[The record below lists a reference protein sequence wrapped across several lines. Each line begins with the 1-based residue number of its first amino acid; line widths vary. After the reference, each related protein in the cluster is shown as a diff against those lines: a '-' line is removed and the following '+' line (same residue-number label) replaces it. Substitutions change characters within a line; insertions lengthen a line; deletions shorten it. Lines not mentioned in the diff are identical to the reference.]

1 MSINLVCRA
10 LQGWRRE
17 PNSKDFVPNKSLA
30 PTGRLPRRVFRVRRP
45 PGGARLQDAQVPLQT
60 KQQVESDNIKKISR
74 MAALNET
81 DMSYDYYEIGV
92 KLPEEPIA
100 TPEPP
105 CEPKFR
111 GDFLHPWVGVA
122 SLVCTIGL
130 SFIVKRRQFCKNCS
144 KGYPGLLAPVHFLEN
159 RPNRKL
165 FAAGFGVVL
174 CTLCRVAFLDSPL
187 PFATGDSKE
196 MKELLKIL
204 AFLYYTLVYYPLMA
218 CATVPSRASH
228 ILGALFSWFH
238 LATLICHKIEC
249 PRSPTLHSYYD
260 LLSSLPQM
268 LCLLYLS
275 VRYPILLVSACKKPV
290 YGCQEEDYE
299 SQYVRWLFKRKAPNV
314 RKTTSFAFSS
324 LITTYMSSQ
333 TEGFCYPTKMVITAL
348 ISAIT
353 VYQVALV
360 LVVLLVP
367 LLQKVR
373 SGVSVDIVYL
383 LAGFGVILSQDNAE
397 AVEIFKHFLWVLEVC
412 YVVSVAAACFITI
425 YMLLRT
431 YAMQREHLLAMYRG
445 DTSEIIPKNQSLPSS
460 GLSVVSWMTYSGFQ
474 TACIFLGFV
483 IQAIIYYICS
493 MAIAFLLIIPSMYG
507 LTAVALNIV
516 RNMWPFWLM
525 LVLVIVVQHLL
536 ARLVFLKKSE
546 HHSSLDNLRLLYITT
561 YMLFCYNIFVGVL
574 TGLWRLIITAMY
586 NTVHLCRM
594 DVSLL
599 SQGVA
604 LYDPGYRCYVGF
616 LQLEASHAHP
626 VVRAFCKALVRA
638 TSSSSCS
645 ASVVPTRDVEE
656 AGVQLVQRRAQGV
669 RLLRA
674 HQSRSRWLVAYTLLR
689 NPCLLPRKRTS
700 PPAQGAHS
708 TNTNGG
714 GLTAGGETEK
724 M

>member
-1 MSINLVCRA
+1 
-10 LQGWRRE
+10 
-17 PNSKDFVPNKSLA
+17 
-30 PTGRLPRRVFRVRRP
+30 
-45 PGGARLQDAQVPLQT
+45 
-60 KQQVESDNIKKISR
+60 
-74 MAALNET
+74 
-81 DMSYDYYEIGV
+81 
-92 KLPEEPIA
+92 
-100 TPEPP
+100 
-105 CEPKFR
+105 
-111 GDFLHPWVGVA
+111 
-122 SLVCTIGL
+122 L
-130 SFIVKRRQFCKNCS
+130 SFIVKRQQFCKNCS

-159 RPNRKL
+159 RSNRKL

-196 MKELLKIL
+196 IKECNAAGPLQLLKIL
-204 AFLYYTLVYYPLMA
+204 AFLYYTLVYYPLLA
-218 CATVPSRASH
+218 CATVHSRPSH

-260 LLSSLPQM
+260 LLASLPQM

-275 VRYPILLVSACKKPV
+275 VRYPILLVSACRKPV

-299 SQYVRWLFKRKAPNV
+299 SQYVRWLFKRKAPKEKYYNF
-314 RKTTSFAFSS
+314 RHGKQR
-324 LITTYMSSQ
+324 MSINKINKYFTPQ
-333 TEGFCYPTKMVITAL
+333 TGFCYPTKMVITAL

-397 AVEIFKHFLWVLEVC
+397 AVEIFKHFLWVLEAVC
-412 YVVSVAAACFITI
+412 YVVSVAAACLITI

-431 YAMQREHLLAMYRG
+431 FAMQREHLLAMYRG

-474 TACIFLGFV
+474 TALIFLGFA

-493 MAIAFLLIIPSMYG
+493 VAIAFLLIIPSMYG

-561 YMLFCYNIFVGVL
+561 YMLFCYNIFIGVL
-574 TGLWRLIITAMY
+574 TGFWRLIITAMY

-638 TSSSSCS
+638 TSNSSCS

-656 AGVQLVQRRAQGV
+656 APAGVQLVQRRAQGV

-674 HQSRSRWLVAYTLLR
+674 HQSRGRWLVAYTLLR

-708 TNTNGG
+708 
-714 GLTAGGETEK
+714 
-724 M
+724 